1 MTRLDEV
8 KRKSDAEIRAGA
20 YYRCFGDVQ
29 IASIFSRVQGLV
41 IKNGYELERLVTDYA
56 AHLLIFD
63 LDMFL
68 QDQIMDAGVR
78 LVEKKVIKKSN
89 LIEGYGIEPDFM
101 IFERQRSSQHCY
113 IIELKDGHEF
123 DTKSSAKESQ
133 NLRTFLSKNAL
144 PLQYYNSYCKIV
156 GFNAQTH
163 EEIVI
168 GFKQKIAPD
177 QAMTGAEFCE
187 LLGLDYEEI
196 RAVRAQDRDHNL
208 DQIIDELLLIDE
220 VRTRIEE
227 KLNGKTYE
235 NGIN

>member
-8 KRKSDAEIRAGA
+8 KRKSIAEIKTGA

-41 IKNGYELERLVTDYA
+41 IKNGYELEKLVTEFA
-56 AHLLIFD
+56 ASLLIDD
-63 LDMFL
+63 LDDFL
-68 QDQIMDAGVR
+68 QDQIMTIGVR
-78 LVEKKVIKKSN
+78 MVEKKVIKTSN
-89 LIEGYGIEPDFM
+89 LIEGHGIEPDFM
-101 IFERQRSSQHCY
+101 VFERTGSNQRCY

-133 NLRTFLSKNAL
+133 NLRTFLSKNAYA
-144 PLQYYNSYCKIV
+144 LQYYNSYYKIV

-163 EEIVI
+163 EEIVV

-187 LLGLDYEEI
+187 LLGIDYDVI
-196 RAVRAQDRDHNL
+196 RALRAQDRDYNL
-208 DQIIDELLLIDE
+208 DQIIGELLLIDE
-220 VRTRIEE
+220 VRTRIAE
-227 KLNGKTYE
+227 KLSSD
-235 NGIN
+235 